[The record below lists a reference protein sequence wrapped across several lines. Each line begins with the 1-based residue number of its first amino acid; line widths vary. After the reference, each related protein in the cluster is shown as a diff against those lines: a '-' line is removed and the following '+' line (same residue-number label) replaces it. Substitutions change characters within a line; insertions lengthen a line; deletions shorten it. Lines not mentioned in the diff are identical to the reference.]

1 MKFEN
6 YLNYF
11 SDYLIARNFSERTVS
26 SYTHEIKKFLSYIE
40 SNYVSIKA
48 ITQIT
53 KETIADFVNYLTF
66 YKDRMGKSLSSKT
79 IKLKIIS
86 LRNFFKYLIKNDY
99 ILKNPMIL
107 TELPREERELPRS
120 VLTEEEV
127 KEILTKIKTNT
138 PIGMRNKAIVELFYS
153 SGIRTSEL
161 ADLKIN
167 DIDFK
172 EHIAIIVKGKGNKTR
187 MVPVG
192 QHAIFYIEQ
201 YLSKARKF
209 MLKGKLKD
217 EGYLFLTERG
227 QKFDRETLN
236 KCVIRQVMKN
246 VRINKKVSCYTFRHS
261 VATHL
266 VKNKVDIRFVSQLLG
281 HESLR
286 TTQKYTHLDI
296 NDLKKVHSMFHP
308 RELEK

>member
-11 SDYLIARNFSERTVS
+11 KDYLLTKKYSERTIT
-26 SYTHEIKKFLSYIE
+26 SYTHEIKMFLLFVDEKYPR
-40 SNYVSIKA
+40 IKA

-53 KETIADFVNYLTF
+53 KDTTADYLNYLTC
-66 YKDRMGKSLSSKT
+66 YKDKKGNSLSGKT
-79 IKLKIIS
+79 IKIKIIS
-86 LRNFFKYLIKNDY
+86 LRNFFKYLLKHDY
-99 ILKNPMIL
+99 ILNNPMIL
-107 TELPREERELPRS
+107 IELPREERELPRS

-138 PIGMRNKAIVELFYS
+138 PIGLRNKAVIELFYS

-161 ADLKIN
+161 GNLKIN
-167 DIDFK
+167 DIDLK
-172 EHIAIIVKGKGNKTR
+172 EQIAIIVKGKGNKTR
-187 MVPVG
+187 MVPIG
-192 QHAIFYIEQ
+192 QHACYYIEQ
-201 YLSKARKF
+201 YIEKARKF

-217 EGYLFLTERG
+217 DGYLFLTERG
-227 QKFDRETLN
+227 TKFDRETLN

-246 VRINKKVSCYTFRHS
+246 IRINKNVTCYTFRHS

-266 VKNKVDIRFVSQLLG
+266 VKNKVDIRYVCQLLG

-286 TTQKYTHLDI
+286 TTQKYCHLEI
-296 NDLKKVHSMFHP
+296 SDLKKMHSLYHP
-308 RELEK
+308 REQEK